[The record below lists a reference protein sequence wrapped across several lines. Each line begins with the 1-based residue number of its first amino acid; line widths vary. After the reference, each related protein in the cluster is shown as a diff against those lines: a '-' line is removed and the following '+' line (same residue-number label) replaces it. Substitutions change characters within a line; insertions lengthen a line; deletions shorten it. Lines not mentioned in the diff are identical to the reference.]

1 MYTIDYFAPLDPVT
15 TELQRIKGEQRRLF
29 VGRAIHEDGIHS
41 VPEQWKAHDLPEF
54 FKGLFGGQ
62 HPQARGGEDLPDV
75 APGEVEVVSCAAP
88 NRRGSLGSFAH
99 RLDTMDIRGN
109 KAHR

>member
-41 VPEQWKAHDLPEF
+41 VPEQYRKGRYPPRMDLQ
-54 FKGLFGGQ
+54 G
-62 HPQARGGEDLPDV
+62 
-75 APGEVEVVSCAAP
+75 
-88 NRRGSLGSFAH
+88 
-99 RLDTMDIRGN
+99 
-109 KAHR
+109 